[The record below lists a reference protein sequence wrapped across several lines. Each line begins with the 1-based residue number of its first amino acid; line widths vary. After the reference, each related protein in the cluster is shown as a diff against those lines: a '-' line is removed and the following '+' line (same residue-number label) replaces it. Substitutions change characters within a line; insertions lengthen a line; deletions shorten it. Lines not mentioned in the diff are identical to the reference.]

1 MSNRVAG
8 LSAEEKRALLAEMLA
23 KKAGQLKTAPASF
36 AQERMWLLQQLN
48 PDSIALHLP
57 LTLHM
62 TGRLDQAA
70 LQRSLNEIV
79 RRHATLRTALVAV
92 EGQPVQRIAPR
103 LNLPLH
109 SVDLRDLPEA
119 DRAAEAQAT
128 LDEAT
133 LRAFDLTQAPLV
145 RALLVQTS
153 AREFILHLVLHHTIC
168 DGWSMTVLA
177 RELSALYA
185 AFASGQQSP
194 LPEPAIQYADFCRWQ
209 RQSLQADEL
218 ADQLAYWRKQLHG
231 SPPVLELPIDHPR
244 PVVQNVH
251 GERVSGALSSD
262 LVKALKALSQQAGAT
277 LFMTLLAAFQ
287 VLLARLTGQHDI
299 PVGSPTAGRTRAEVD
314 GLIGVFINNLVLRT
328 DLSGN
333 PTFRELLGRVRAV
346 ALGAYAHQDLPFEKI
361 VEDLQPERSLGHTP
375 LFQVMFNMLSFGL
388 AQVDLPELDVEY
400 SITPKTGANFDLT
413 LYCVERENRLDLLWE
428 YDADLFES
436 ATIQRWMEHWH
447 TLLEAIAANP
457 DQALDDLPLLTDA
470 ERNQLVYDWNDTA
483 LEYPAE
489 TIQARFEEQV
499 KHTSKSVAVIDGA
512 QSLTY
517 RELNARANQ
526 LARYLQGLGVALE
539 TPVAT
544 CLPRSIDLIVGLL
557 GILKAG
563 GAYVPLDPAYPQE
576 RLAFMLNDSGAPV
589 LLTNSDLAARFP
601 EHQAQTICL
610 DVEAAAIGQQP
621 IDNLDV
627 AASPEALLYLIYTSG
642 STGTPKGVE
651 GVQRGAINRF
661 NWMWQTYPFGRDEVC
676 CQKTYL
682 SFVDSVWEIF
692 GPLLQG
698 VPIVMIPDEVLK
710 DHRRLIQTLAD
721 FNITRLVLVP
731 SLLRV
736 LLTEDDLQ
744 QRLPR
749 LKYWVSS
756 GEALPLD
763 LAQRFGQVL
772 PHAKL
777 INLYGSSE
785 VAADSTYYEVEPSA
799 LGTSVPI
806 GRPIAN
812 TQVYLLDA
820 RQKPVPI
827 GVPGEITIGG
837 DGLARGYHGRP
848 DLTDER
854 FISNPFGP
862 GRLYRTGD
870 LGRYLLDGNIEYVGR
885 LDHQVKIRG
894 FRVELGEIETALKL
908 HTQVKQAVV
917 VAREDQPGDK
927 RLVAYAIS
935 NDADAPTPIELRA
948 FLQDKLPD
956 YMLPSAFMLLE
967 SLPLTPS
974 GKVDRRALPVPDA
987 ALFESASAIVVPRTP
1002 TEELLA
1008 EVWAQVMGHAQISI
1022 HANFFE
1028 MGGHSLMASQV
1039 MARVQQLFNVDLP
1052 LRSLFERPTV
1062 AGLAARIE
1070 LALRAAA
1077 PLQTPPLLPVKREQF
1092 MPLSFSQERM
1102 WLVQQ
1107 LTPDS
1112 TVLNLPLT
1120 LRLKGQL
1127 DQGALQHS
1135 LNEIVARHE
1144 TLRTAFVTVEEQP
1157 AQVITPNLSLPLEIV
1172 DLRGLPEVER
1182 EAKAQAALNEA
1193 TLRIFDLTQAPL
1205 MRAWLIQTSDVDFV
1219 LHLVL
1224 HHTVCDGWS
1233 MTVLAREL
1241 SALYGAFVS
1250 GRPSPL
1256 ADLPIQYADFCRW
1269 QRDQLS
1275 GAVLQDQLAYWRK
1288 QLHGSP
1294 PILELPTDHSR
1305 PAVRTF
1311 HGERVPGT
1319 LSAELV
1325 DALKALS
1332 RREGA
1337 TLFMTLL
1344 AAFDVLISRLG
1355 GQEDIPVGTPIA
1367 GRTQAGLDGLIGVF
1381 INNLVLRTD
1390 LSGNPTFREL
1400 IKRVRTVALEAY
1412 AHQDVP
1418 FEKIVDDLQP
1428 ERSLDHTPL
1437 FQVMFNLL
1445 SFGLAQLDLPGLEA
1459 EFSVSPEVGA
1469 NFGLTLYAVE
1479 RENKLEL
1486 MWVYNA
1492 DLFEPLTIQRIAGY
1506 FQTLLQ
1512 GFVAEPDRPVAA
1524 ISILSEDERQK
1535 RSFQSN
1541 GVRLTMPFVEFQAHE
1556 IQQSIIDRF
1565 QQQAKAHPQHVAV
1578 HTREYVWTYD
1588 VLRQKV
1594 NQMSRAILTACGEAN
1609 DRVAL
1614 LVEHDAPMIA
1624 AILGALQAN
1633 KTYVPLDPAYPP
1645 ARLAYILEDSQ
1656 ASAIVTN
1663 QANQALAASLSSALP
1678 RVNLDAID
1686 SLSPADIPSVP
1697 ISPETPAY
1705 ILYTSGSTGQ
1715 PKGVVQS
1722 HRNVLHHIRNYTN
1735 NLHISAAD
1743 RLTLLASYQL
1753 RRRHHGYFRRAI
1765 EWRHAVPL

>member
-1 MSNRVAG
+1 MV
-8 LSAEEKRALLAEMLA
+8 
-23 KKAGQLKTAPASF
+23 
-36 AQERMWLLQQLN
+36 
-48 PDSIALHLP
+48 
-57 LTLHM
+57 
-62 TGRLDQAA
+62 
-70 LQRSLNEIV
+70 V
-79 RRHATLRTALVAV
+79 
-92 EGQPVQRIAPR
+92 
-103 LNLPLH
+103 
-109 SVDLRDLPEA
+109 
-119 DRAAEAQAT
+119 
-128 LDEAT
+128 
-133 LRAFDLTQAPLV
+133 
-145 RALLVQTS
+145 
-153 AREFILHLVLHHTIC
+153 IC
-168 DGWSMTVLA
+168 S
-177 RELSALYA
+177 
-185 AFASGQQSP
+185 
-194 LPEPAIQYADFCRWQ
+194 
-209 RQSLQADEL
+209 
-218 ADQLAYWRKQLHG
+218 
-231 SPPVLELPIDHPR
+231 
-244 PVVQNVH
+244 
-251 GERVSGALSSD
+251 
-262 LVKALKALSQQAGAT
+262 
-277 LFMTLLAAFQ
+277 
-287 VLLARLTGQHDI
+287 
-299 PVGSPTAGRTRAEVD
+299 
-314 GLIGVFINNLVLRT
+314 
-328 DLSGN
+328 
-333 PTFRELLGRVRAV
+333 
-346 ALGAYAHQDLPFEKI
+346 
-361 VEDLQPERSLGHTP
+361 
-375 LFQVMFNMLSFGL
+375 
-388 AQVDLPELDVEY
+388 
-400 SITPKTGANFDLT
+400 
-413 LYCVERENRLDLLWE
+413 
-428 YDADLFES
+428 
-436 ATIQRWMEHWH
+436 
-447 TLLEAIAANP
+447 
-457 DQALDDLPLLTDA
+457 
-470 ERNQLVYDWNDTA
+470 
-483 LEYPAE
+483 
-489 TIQARFEEQV
+489 
-499 KHTSKSVAVIDGA
+499 
-512 QSLTY
+512 
-517 RELNARANQ
+517 
-526 LARYLQGLGVALE
+526 
-539 TPVAT
+539 
-544 CLPRSIDLIVGLL
+544 
-557 GILKAG
+557 
-563 GAYVPLDPAYPQE
+563 
-576 RLAFMLNDSGAPV
+576 
-589 LLTNSDLAARFP
+589 
-601 EHQAQTICL
+601 
-610 DVEAAAIGQQP
+610 
-621 IDNLDV
+621 
-627 AASPEALLYLIYTSG
+627 
-642 STGTPKGVE
+642 
-651 GVQRGAINRF
+651 
-661 NWMWQTYPFGRDEVC
+661 
-676 CQKTYL
+676 
-682 SFVDSVWEIF
+682 
-692 GPLLQG
+692 
-698 VPIVMIPDEVLK
+698 
-710 DHRRLIQTLAD
+710 
-721 FNITRLVLVP
+721 
-731 SLLRV
+731 
-736 LLTEDDLQ
+736 
-744 QRLPR
+744 
-749 LKYWVSS
+749 
-756 GEALPLD
+756 
-763 LAQRFGQVL
+763 
-772 PHAKL
+772 
-777 INLYGSSE
+777 
-785 VAADSTYYEVEPSA
+785 
-799 LGTSVPI
+799 
-806 GRPIAN
+806 
-812 TQVYLLDA
+812 
-820 RQKPVPI
+820 
-827 GVPGEITIGG
+827 
-837 DGLARGYHGRP
+837 
-848 DLTDER
+848 
-854 FISNPFGP
+854 
-862 GRLYRTGD
+862 
-870 LGRYLLDGNIEYVGR
+870 DGNIEYVGR

-1663 QANQALAASLSSALP
+1663 QANQALAESLSSALP

-1743 RLTLLASYQL
+1743 RLTLLASYSFDAAIMDIFGALLNGATLCPFDAKQESL
-1753 RRRHHGYFRRAI
+1753 QDLASCLDEQGITIYHSTPTLYRYFMDSLPVDRQFTSVRLVVLGGEEVVRQDVEAYRAHFGSDCVFVNGLGPTESTLALQYFLDHETKITWNTVPVGYPVEGTEVLLLNEAGHETAFVGEIAIKSAHLALEYWRRPEITQAAFLPDPHDHEKRIYRTGDLGRLLADGSLAFIGRKDFQVKIRGHRVELGEVETILNQHPGVRHSVVVAREDQPGGKQSCCLSRTGRSPAAVVRRLA
-1765 EWRHAVPL
+1765 PLFAG

>member
-185 AFASGQQSP
+185 AFAAGQPSP

-333 PTFRELLGRVRAV
+333 PTFRELLVRVRAV
-346 ALGAYAHQDLPFEKI
+346 ALDAYAHQDLPFEKI

-388 AQVDLPELDVEY
+388 AQVDLPDLDVEY

-721 FNITRLVLVP
+721 FDITRLVLVP

-756 GEALPLD
+756 GESLPLD

-870 LGRYLLDGNIEYVGR
+870 LGRYLLGR
-885 LDHQVKIRG
+885 
-894 FRVELGEIETALKL
+894 
-908 HTQVKQAVV
+908 
-917 VAREDQPGDK
+917 
-927 RLVAYAIS
+927 
-935 NDADAPTPIELRA
+935 
-948 FLQDKLPD
+948 
-956 YMLPSAFMLLE
+956 
-967 SLPLTPS
+967 
-974 GKVDRRALPVPDA
+974 
-987 ALFESASAIVVPRTP
+987 
-1002 TEELLA
+1002 
-1008 EVWAQVMGHAQISI
+1008 
-1022 HANFFE
+1022 
-1028 MGGHSLMASQV
+1028 
-1039 MARVQQLFNVDLP
+1039 
-1052 LRSLFERPTV
+1052 
-1062 AGLAARIE
+1062 
-1070 LALRAAA
+1070 
-1077 PLQTPPLLPVKREQF
+1077 
-1092 MPLSFSQERM
+1092 
-1102 WLVQQ
+1102 
-1107 LTPDS
+1107 
-1112 TVLNLPLT
+1112 
-1120 LRLKGQL
+1120 
-1127 DQGALQHS
+1127 QH
-1135 LNEIVARHE
+1135 
-1144 TLRTAFVTVEEQP
+1144 
-1157 AQVITPNLSLPLEIV
+1157 
-1172 DLRGLPEVER
+1172 
-1182 EAKAQAALNEA
+1182 
-1193 TLRIFDLTQAPL
+1193 
-1205 MRAWLIQTSDVDFV
+1205 
-1219 LHLVL
+1219 
-1224 HHTVCDGWS
+1224 
-1233 MTVLAREL
+1233 
-1241 SALYGAFVS
+1241 
-1250 GRPSPL
+1250 
-1256 ADLPIQYADFCRW
+1256 
-1269 QRDQLS
+1269 
-1275 GAVLQDQLAYWRK
+1275 
-1288 QLHGSP
+1288 
-1294 PILELPTDHSR
+1294 
-1305 PAVRTF
+1305 
-1311 HGERVPGT
+1311 
-1319 LSAELV
+1319 
-1325 DALKALS
+1325 
-1332 RREGA
+1332 
-1337 TLFMTLL
+1337 
-1344 AAFDVLISRLG
+1344 
-1355 GQEDIPVGTPIA
+1355 
-1367 GRTQAGLDGLIGVF
+1367 
-1381 INNLVLRTD
+1381 
-1390 LSGNPTFREL
+1390 
-1400 IKRVRTVALEAY
+1400 
-1412 AHQDVP
+1412 
-1418 FEKIVDDLQP
+1418 
-1428 ERSLDHTPL
+1428 
-1437 FQVMFNLL
+1437 
-1445 SFGLAQLDLPGLEA
+1445 
-1459 EFSVSPEVGA
+1459 
-1469 NFGLTLYAVE
+1469 
-1479 RENKLEL
+1479 
-1486 MWVYNA
+1486 
-1492 DLFEPLTIQRIAGY
+1492 
-1506 FQTLLQ
+1506 
-1512 GFVAEPDRPVAA
+1512 
-1524 ISILSEDERQK
+1524 
-1535 RSFQSN
+1535 
-1541 GVRLTMPFVEFQAHE
+1541 
-1556 IQQSIIDRF
+1556 
-1565 QQQAKAHPQHVAV
+1565 
-1578 HTREYVWTYD
+1578 
-1588 VLRQKV
+1588 
-1594 NQMSRAILTACGEAN
+1594 
-1609 DRVAL
+1609 
-1614 LVEHDAPMIA
+1614 
-1624 AILGALQAN
+1624 
-1633 KTYVPLDPAYPP
+1633 
-1645 ARLAYILEDSQ
+1645 
-1656 ASAIVTN
+1656 
-1663 QANQALAASLSSALP
+1663 
-1678 RVNLDAID
+1678 
-1686 SLSPADIPSVP
+1686 
-1697 ISPETPAY
+1697 
-1705 ILYTSGSTGQ
+1705 
-1715 PKGVVQS
+1715 
-1722 HRNVLHHIRNYTN
+1722 
-1735 NLHISAAD
+1735 
-1743 RLTLLASYQL
+1743 
-1753 RRRHHGYFRRAI
+1753 
-1765 EWRHAVPL
+1765 